1 MLPSRLTSLPTLP
14 SAFHKAGRLLSIV
27 LFITFYTVSCTPKST
42 DPQPATD
49 QYLVSSSPVG
59 TFTKEQLTSQLAAIN
74 PTYALLIRQGIS
86 AVKLVYTTKNWDGT
100 TIQASGLLL
109 VPATTDAV
117 PMISQQ
123 HGTIFTEAEAPSNFG
138 PGSEAYQYATIFAS
152 TGYIMVCPDYIGYG
166 ASKNLPHTYEHRASL
181 AQASLDM
188 LRAAREYIRNH
199 NEIHWDARL
208 YMAGYSEG
216 GYATM
221 ALYKKMQDEVPTEFN
236 LRAVSCGAGAYDKT
250 DFMKALLTQPSAGVA
265 QWNRAFLWV
274 LLTYDQIY
282 KLNRPLS
289 YYFKEPYLT
298 DIQKNRQLATLNVSF
313 DQVLTDSFKAGILN
327 GTDKDFLNA
336 VADNNIYDW
345 KPLTT
350 LQLYHGDADPQV
362 YYLNS
367 KNAYDAMQA
376 RGAGKTVQLFTSV
389 AKTHLQTIP
398 DWLTGTYT
406 LFTTA
411 Q

>member
-1 MLPSRLTSLPTLP
+1 MISLPFLKTGRWLGVVFFI
-14 SAFHKAGRLLSIV
+14 AFYVAG
-27 LFITFYTVSCTPKST
+27 CTSKTT
-42 DPQPATD
+42 DPQPVAD
-49 QYLVSSSPVG
+49 QYLVSSSNVA
-59 TFTKEQLTSQLAAIN
+59 TLTKDQLAAQAAAIN
-74 PTYALLIRQGIS
+74 PIYTALLRQGIS
-86 AVKLVYTTKNWDGT
+86 AVKLVYKTKNWDGSA
-100 TIQASGLLL
+100 IQASGLLI
-109 VPATTDAV
+109 VPNTTTAV

-123 HGTIFTEAEAPSNFG
+123 HGTIFDDADAPSNFG
-138 PGSEAYQYATIFAS
+138 PGSEAYQYATIFS
-152 TGYIMVCPDYIGYG
+152 SVGYIMVCPDYIGFG
-166 ASKNLPHTYEHRASL
+166 ESKNLPHTYEHRASQ

-188 LRAAREYIRNH
+188 LRAAREYINGH
-199 NEIHWDARL
+199 PTIKWDSRL

-250 DFMKALLTQPSAGVA
+250 NFMKALLTQPSAGVA

-289 YYFKEPYLT
+289 SYFKEPYLT
-298 DIQKNRQLATLNVSF
+298 DIQKNRQLATINVSF
-313 DQVLTDSFKAGILN
+313 DQVLTDSFKDGILK
-327 GTDKDFLNA
+327 GTDTAFLNA

-345 KPLTT
+345 KPLTP

-389 AKTHLQTIP
+389 GKTHVQTIP
-398 DWLTGTYT
+398 DWLLGTYT
-406 LFTTA
+406 MFTTV

>member
-1 MLPSRLTSLPTLP
+1 
-14 SAFHKAGRLLSIV
+14 
-27 LFITFYTVSCTPKST
+27 
-42 DPQPATD
+42 
-49 QYLVSSSPVG
+49 
-59 TFTKEQLTSQLAAIN
+59 
-74 PTYALLIRQGIS
+74 
-86 AVKLVYTTKNWDGT
+86 
-100 TIQASGLLL
+100 
-109 VPATTDAV
+109 
-117 PMISQQ
+117 MISQQ
-123 HGTIFTEAEAPSNFG
+123 HGTLFTEAEAPSNFG
-138 PGSEAYQYATIFAS
+138 PESEAYQFATVFAS
-152 TGYIMVCPDYIGYG
+152 TGFIIACPDYIGYG
-166 ASKNLPHTYEHRASL
+166 ASQVLPHTYEHRASL
-181 AQASLDM
+181 GQASLDM
-188 LRAAREYIRNH
+188 LRATREYINAH
-199 NEIHWDARL
+199 TTIHWNSRL
-208 YMAGYSEG
+208 YLAGYSEG

-221 ALYKKMQDEVPTEFN
+221 SLYKKIQDEVPTEFN

-250 DFMKALLTQPSAGVA
+250 SFMKALLTQKSAGVA

-289 YYFKEPYLT
+289 FYFKEPYLT

-327 GTDKDFLNA
+327 GTDTAFLNA
-336 VADNNIYDW
+336 VADNNVYDW
-345 KPLTT
+345 KPLTP

-389 AKTHLQTIP
+389 GKTHLETIP
-398 DWLTGTYT
+398 DWLLGTYA
-406 LFTTA
+406 LFTT